1 VIPLP
6 TVDQTQMLGY
16 DAIRYVPGYPES
28 YVKSYAEAYAATREA
43 AAVAVERER
52 CAKVCETFQ
61 AEAESNAG
69 KLWTRACADAIR
81 AGSAGGES

>member
-6 TVDQTQMLGY
+6 EPEIIWPHPGESQAWGYTANQMH
-16 DAIRYVPGYPES
+16 
-28 YVKSYAEAYAATREA
+28 AYAATREA